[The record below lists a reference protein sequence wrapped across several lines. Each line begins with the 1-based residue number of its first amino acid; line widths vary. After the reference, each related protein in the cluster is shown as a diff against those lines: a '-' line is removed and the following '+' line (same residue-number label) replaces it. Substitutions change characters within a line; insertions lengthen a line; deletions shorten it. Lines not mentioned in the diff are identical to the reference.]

1 MHKRVRLSY
10 LLKRGSK
17 SLILLFTLSCLTP
30 ADRTFREKALMN
42 ETDTGFISQEFF
54 QIKVDVPLLEEEKP
68 GKERRE
74 ACKRRAFVK
83 RDQEA
88 MTILI
93 KTAREKH
100 RPFIGIEKFLSS
112 PRGKVRA
119 NQNPSESSRPLGAI
133 PNTTIPNT
141 TNPNATNTNSPNT
154 STSIFSLFG
163 NPNNPDQNPNE
174 EPKRNISKIYIQSF
188 GWFLQDLV
196 LYKEDYSSKSNC
208 VFLFRNIQKDLYA
221 KVEAIELPSEVY
233 ENPN

>member
-17 SLILLFTLSCLTP
+17 SLILLFTLTCLTP

-93 KTAREKH
+93 KTAKEKH
-100 RPFIGIEKFLSS
+100 RPLMGIETFLSS
-112 PRGKVRA
+112 PKGGLRSS
-119 NQNPSESSRPLGAI
+119 QNPSESSRALGA
-133 PNTTIPNT
+133 IPNT
-141 TNPNATNTNSPNT
+141 TNPNATNSNTTNTNSPNATT
-154 STSIFSLFG
+154 STFSLFG
-163 NPNNPDQNPNE
+163 NNNKPDQSPDD
-174 EPKRNISKIYIQSF
+174 EPKKNLAKIYVQSF

-196 LYKEDYSSKSNC
+196 IYKEDYSSKSNC

>member
-100 RPFIGIEKFLSS
+100 RPLMGIESFLSS
-112 PRGKVRA
+112 PKGGIRSS
-119 NQNPSESSRPLGAI
+119 QNPSESSRPLGV
-133 PNTTIPNT
+133 
-141 TNPNATNTNSPNT
+141 NPNAPN
-154 STSIFSLFG
+154 STSSTFSIFG
-163 NPNNPDQNPNE
+163 NNNNLNQNPNE
-174 EPKRNISKIYIQSF
+174 EPKTNVSKIYIQSF